1 MMLPILISLSLT
13 PGSYFFCAAA
23 GFAAVERLSVSN
35 ASRMPRFAAM
45 PTSPDAAGFPP
56 MLRQSR
62 VLPPDLSSF
71 GSNCDSTFRFREA
84 GSKRPSRSADGGDH
98 VGADA
103 PFNGAAAVPQR
114 QRLRACFRGGLQAG
128 RIAGLDFISQRR
140 SLAIGDRRLA
150 RGRRP
155 ADVADRLDSDLRK
168 SRHGQLFPE
177 HCHIVIAVRG
187 TGEEARRI
195 LWEHRRQCFGDDI
208 GEFVFGDLIPHIE
221 KEAAAGF
228 QYTPSFLVTQNLVGK
243 EHRAELTR
251 HSIETLILERQRQ
264 RVGLPPCDA

>member
-1 MMLPILISLSLT
+1 MMLPILISLSVT

-23 GFAAVERLSVSN
+23 GFVAAERLSVSN
-35 ASRMPRFAAM
+35 ASRMPRLAAM

-71 GSNCDSTFRFREA
+71 GSNCDRTFRCREGRSA
-84 GSKRPSRSADGGDH
+84 KRPSRSADGGDH

-103 PFNGAAAVPQR
+103 PFNGAAAVPLR
-114 QRLRACFRGGLQAG
+114 QRLRARLRGGLQAG

-155 ADVADRLDSDLRK
+155 ADIADRLDSDLRK
-168 SRHGQLFPE
+168 SRH
-177 HCHIVIAVRG
+177 
-187 TGEEARRI
+187 
-195 LWEHRRQCFGDDI
+195 
-208 GEFVFGDLIPHIE
+208 
-221 KEAAAGF
+221 
-228 QYTPSFLVTQNLVGK
+228 
-243 EHRAELTR
+243 
-251 HSIETLILERQRQ
+251 
-264 RVGLPPCDA
+264 